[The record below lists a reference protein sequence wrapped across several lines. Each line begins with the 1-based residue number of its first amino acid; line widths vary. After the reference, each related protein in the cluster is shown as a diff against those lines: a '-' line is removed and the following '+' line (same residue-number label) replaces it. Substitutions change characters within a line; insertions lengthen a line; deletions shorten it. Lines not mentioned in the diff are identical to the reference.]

1 MKIQVII
8 KVPDCDID
16 DGNLYDENFVA
27 YQKEKGGKI
36 VFRPY
41 NNVEEYRF
49 STNIPVQL
57 EAFQEGELLIVD
69 EDGREVSGKRRKANQ
84 WFVEYKEFDIKDL
97 DKAIKLAIKLE
108 EEKK

>member
-41 NNVEEYRF
+41 NNVE
-49 STNIPVQL
+49 
-57 EAFQEGELLIVD
+57 
-69 EDGREVSGKRRKANQ
+69 
-84 WFVEYKEFDIKDL
+84 
-97 DKAIKLAIKLE
+97 
-108 EEKK
+108 